1 MPPRKARPSRPRAGT
16 AKSAPAS
23 APSARARGRGRSPRR
38 PGRPRA
44 TELDEAEVRERL
56 LQAATELA
64 AAQGFE
70 TCGLREI
77 AARAK
82 VSPAMISYYFGD
94 REGLGEALYKRAFER
109 VSARVKLLVDVPGF
123 AERDGLDELVSLH
136 VAALTADPW
145 LPKLIASELLEHGAS
160 PLRSRLF
167 RDLTRGPLMAMIRW
181 LEDEQEA
188 GRLRSDVDARW
199 MAISIASL
207 CTFPFLILPIVGE
220 ELGLAPGPGFAEKLV
235 AQTRHFLADGLRART
250 EVSR

>member
-1 MPPRKARPSRPRAGT
+1 MPPRRSKTPPPRPGASRTAPALPRPRA
-16 AKSAPAS
+16 
-23 APSARARGRGRSPRR
+23 RRRGPRR

-44 TELDEAEVRERL
+44 AELDEAEVRERL
-56 LQAATELA
+56 LLAATELA
-64 AAQGFE
+64 AARGFE

-77 AARAK
+77 AARAR

-109 VSARVKLLVDVPGF
+109 VSARVRTLVDAPGF
-123 AERDGLDELVSLH
+123 AERDGLDELVALH

-181 LEDEQEA
+181 LEDEQHA
-188 GRLRSDVDARW
+188 GRLRTDLDARW

-207 CTFPFLILPIVGE
+207 CAFPFLVLPIVGE
-220 ELGLAPGPGFAEKLV
+220 ELGLSPGPDFAEKLV
-235 AQTRHFLADGLRART
+235 AHTQHFLADGLRART